1 MEHLFIKLI
10 EEKKDLIKRS
20 EKRIKELE
28 NGEYFALTF
37 LMAEQVY
44 LNSLKAQ
51 LNELEDLFFQSWID
65 DTQNFLDEWRK
76 AQ

>member
-20 EKRIKELE
+20 EQRIKELE

-37 LMAEQVY
+37 LLAEQVY